1 MKFFN
6 LLSLSLLLA
15 VASAAAVPGV
25 EGVEGTI
32 INDAASPVNNLD
44 DKRDH
49 CRQVCLNNQMCGGK
63 CPRCD
68 KKSLTCKA

>member
-1 MKFFN
+1 MKFLN

-15 VASAAAVPGV
+15 VASAAAVP
-25 EGVEGTI
+25 EVEGTI
-32 INDAASPVNNLD
+32 TNDAASPSNNLA
-44 DKRDH
+44 DKRDL

>member
-6 LLSLSLLLA
+6 LLSLSLLVA
-15 VASAAAVPGV
+15 VASAAAVPD
-25 EGVEGTI
+25 VEGTVT
-32 INDAASPVNNLD
+32 NDAASPANNLD

-63 CPRCD
+63 CPKCD

>member
-1 MKFFN
+1 MKFLN

-15 VASAAAVPGV
+15 VAGAAAVPD
-25 EGVEGTI
+25 VEGTVT
-32 INDAASPVNNLD
+32 NDAASPVNNLA
-44 DKRDH
+44 DKRDI